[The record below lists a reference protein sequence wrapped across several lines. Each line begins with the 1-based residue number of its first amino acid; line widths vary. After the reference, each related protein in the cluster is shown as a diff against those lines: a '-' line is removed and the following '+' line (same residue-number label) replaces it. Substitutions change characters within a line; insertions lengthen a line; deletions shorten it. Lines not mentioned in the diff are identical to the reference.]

1 MIFLLIAFLFPLNS
15 YYCIRQIN
23 IYNRCPFP
31 VWPGIVGPGN
41 PAGGGFRLDNEQ
53 DRKISVEDSWQGIIW
68 GRTFCDSRMRCA
80 TGNCGNR
87 EQCNGTLGR
96 FPFTIAEFSLDES
109 NDKDV
114 YSVSLI
120 NGYNIPILIE
130 PFGGKDCQRAGGCI
144 SDINEVC
151 PERMRITNGRR
162 RENGNVVG
170 ADPLV
175 MLFDLI
181 ANVVVEHSR
190 RQIRASE
197 ATWLKHSRM
206 RVQQPSPSN
215 SMMLHHRSL
224 VKMMQSIWF
233 SFVDDFYLE

>member
-53 DRKISVEDSWQGIIW
+53 ERKISVEDNWQGIIW
-68 GRTFCDSRMRCA
+68 GRTFCDRRMRCA

-109 NDKDV
+109 NDEDV
-114 YSVSLI
+114 YSVSLT

-170 ADPLV
+170 C
-175 MLFDLI
+175 
-181 ANVVVEHSR
+181 R
-190 RQIRASE
+190 
-197 ATWLKHSRM
+197 
-206 RVQQPSPSN
+206 SPCDALRSDRECCRGAF
-215 SMMLHHRSL
+215 STPDTCFRSL
-224 VKMMQSIWF
+224 VAQTFKDACPTAF
-233 SFVDDFYLE
+233 SFQFDDATSSFACHNDAEYLVQFC

>member
-68 GRTFCDSRMRCA
+68 GRTFCDSH
-80 TGNCGNR
+80 
-87 EQCNGTLGR
+87 
-96 FPFTIAEFSLDES
+96 
-109 NDKDV
+109 
-114 YSVSLI
+114 
-120 NGYNIPILIE
+120 
-130 PFGGKDCQRAGGCI
+130 CQRAGGCI

-170 ADPLV
+170 C
-175 MLFDLI
+175 
-181 ANVVVEHSR
+181 R
-190 RQIRASE
+190 
-197 ATWLKHSRM
+197 
-206 RVQQPSPSN
+206 SPCDA
-215 SMMLHHRSL
+215 LRSDRECCRGAFSTPDTCFRSH
-224 VKMMQSIWF
+224 VAQTFKDACPTAF
-233 SFVDDFYLE
+233 SFQFDDATSSFACQNDAEYLVQFC